1 MLFWILAVVL
11 LALVLVM
18 LALGVFRQSSALA
31 SAAAA
36 ALLIYKDQL
45 AELARERSAGR
56 LQEDTYLAA
65 KLEVERRMLSADT
78 AATTANP
85 PANQAANQAANPVA
99 DPAAVTASYRQRL
112 MLIAL
117 LTVILLLGAPL
128 SYWQLGRP
136 GQADQPYSGR
146 AAERAQ
152 AAEALAQQQQ
162 IENMVAG
169 LAARLKAAPDD
180 LQGWLRLARSYMVM
194 ERFPA
199 AVKAFQQAA
208 RLAPERT
215 DILVAWSEALLAT
228 TPLEAGFPAGF
239 ADLIDRIEA
248 LDADHPRALFFLGEI
263 AARAGRGTAAREYWQ
278 RLLAKLPKDSPLG
291 APLAARIEALA
302 NK

>member
-18 LALGVFRQSSALA
+18 LALGVFRQSSAPA

-78 AATTANP
+78 AAT
-85 PANQAANQAANPVA
+85 AADPAANPA
-99 DPAAVTASYRQRL
+99 ANPAAVTASYRQRL
-112 MLIAL
+112 MLLAL

-152 AAEALAQQQQ
+152 AAEALAQRQQ

-180 LQGWLRLARSYMVM
+180 LQGWLRLARSYIVM

>member
-1 MLFWILAVVL
+1 M
-11 LALVLVM
+11 
-18 LALGVFRQSSALA
+18 
-31 SAAAA
+31 
-36 ALLIYKDQL
+36 
-45 AELARERSAGR
+45 
-56 LQEDTYLAA
+56 
-65 KLEVERRMLSADT
+65 
-78 AATTANP
+78 
-85 PANQAANQAANPVA
+85 
-99 DPAAVTASYRQRL
+99 
-112 MLIAL
+112 
-117 LTVILLLGAPL
+117 LLGAPL

>member
-18 LALGVFRQSSALA
+18 LALGVFRQSSAPA

-78 AATTANP
+78 AATAADP
-85 PANQAANQAANPVA
+85 AAN
-99 DPAAVTASYRQRL
+99 PAAVTASYRQRL
-112 MLIAL
+112 MLLGL

-128 SYWQLGRP
+128 SYWQLGRL

-180 LQGWLRLARSYMVM
+180 LQGWLRLARSYIVM

>member
-11 LALVLVM
+11 LTLVLVM
-18 LALGVFRQSSALA
+18 LALGVFRQSSAPA

-85 PANQAANQAANPVA
+85 PANQAANRTA

-146 AAERAQ
+146 AAERAP

-228 TPLEAGFPAGF
+228 TPLEADFPAGF
-239 ADLIDRIEA
+239 ADLIGRIEA

-291 APLAARIEALA
+291 APLAALIEALA

>member
-18 LALGVFRQSSALA
+18 LALGVFRQSSAPA

-85 PANQAANQAANPVA
+85 PANQAANPEA

>member
-18 LALGVFRQSSALA
+18 LALGVFRQSSAPA

-45 AELARERSAGR
+45 AEIARERSAGR

-85 PANQAANQAANPVA
+85 PANQAA
-99 DPAAVTASYRQRL
+99 DPAAVTASYPQRL

-228 TPLEAGFPAGF
+228 TSLEAGFPAGF
-239 ADLIDRIEA
+239 ADLIGRIEA

>member
-18 LALGVFRQSSALA
+18 LALGVFRQSSAPA

-85 PANQAANQAANPVA
+85 PANQAANPAA

-128 SYWQLGRP
+128 SYLQLGRP

-239 ADLIDRIEA
+239 ADLIGRIEA

>member
-18 LALGVFRQSSALA
+18 LALGVFRQSSAPA

-85 PANQAANQAANPVA
+85 PANQAANPEA

-128 SYWQLGRP
+128 SYLELGRP

-239 ADLIDRIEA
+239 ADLIGRIEA

>member
-18 LALGVFRQSSALA
+18 LALGVFRQSSAPA
-31 SAAAA
+31 AAAAA

-85 PANQAANQAANPVA
+85 PANQAAN
-99 DPAAVTASYRQRL
+99 PAAVTASYRQRL

-239 ADLIDRIEA
+239 ADLIGRIEA

>member
-18 LALGVFRQSSALA
+18 LALGVFRQSSAPA

-85 PANQAANQAANPVA
+85 PANQAANPEA

-128 SYWQLGRP
+128 SYLELGRP

>member
-18 LALGVFRQSSALA
+18 LALGVFRQSSAPA

-85 PANQAANQAANPVA
+85 PANQAANRAA

-239 ADLIDRIEA
+239 ADLIGRIEA

>member
-18 LALGVFRQSSALA
+18 LALGVFRQSSAPA

-85 PANQAANQAANPVA
+85 PANQAANPEA

-239 ADLIDRIEA
+239 ADLIGRIEA

>member
-18 LALGVFRQSSALA
+18 LALGVFRQSSAPA

-78 AATTANP
+78 AATA
-85 PANQAANQAANPVA
+85 A
-99 DPAAVTASYRQRL
+99 DPAANPAAATASYRQRL

>member
-18 LALGVFRQSSALA
+18 LALGVFRQSSAPA

-78 AATTANP
+78 AAT
-85 PANQAANQAANPVA
+85 AAN
-99 DPAAVTASYRQRL
+99 PAAVTASYRQRL
-112 MLIAL
+112 VLIAL

-194 ERFPA
+194 ERSPA

-239 ADLIDRIEA
+239 ADLIGRIEA

>member
-18 LALGVFRQSSALA
+18 LALGVFRQSSAPA

-85 PANQAANQAANPVA
+85 PANQAANPAA

-239 ADLIDRIEA
+239 ADLIGRIEA

-278 RLLAKLPKDSPLG
+278 RLLAKLPKDSPLE

>member
-18 LALGVFRQSSALA
+18 LALGVFRQSSAPA

-78 AATTANP
+78 AATA
-85 PANQAANQAANPVA
+85 A
-99 DPAAVTASYRQRL
+99 DPAANPAAATASYRQRL

-239 ADLIDRIEA
+239 ADLIGRIEA
-248 LDADHPRALFFLGEI
+248 LDTDHPRALFFLGEI

>member
-18 LALGVFRQSSALA
+18 LALGVFRQSSAPA

-45 AELARERSAGR
+45 AEIARERSAGR

-85 PANQAANQAANPVA
+85 PANQAA
-99 DPAAVTASYRQRL
+99 DPAAVTASYPQRL

-228 TPLEAGFPAGF
+228 TSLEAGFPAGF
-239 ADLIDRIEA
+239 ADLIGRIEA

-278 RLLAKLPKDSPLG
+278 RLFAKLPKDSPLG

>member
-18 LALGVFRQSSALA
+18 LALGVFRQSSVPA

-78 AATTANP
+78 VAT
-85 PANQAANQAANPVA
+85 AAN
-99 DPAAVTASYRQRL
+99 PAAVTASYRQRL
-112 MLIAL
+112 TLLAL

-208 RLAPERT
+208 QLAPERT

-239 ADLIDRIEA
+239 ADVIDRIEA

-278 RLLAKLPKDSPLG
+278 RLLAKLPKDSPLE

>member
-18 LALGVFRQSSALA
+18 LALGVFRQSSAPA

-78 AATTANP
+78 AATAADP
-85 PANQAANQAANPVA
+85 AAN
-99 DPAAVTASYRQRL
+99 PAAVTASYRQRL

>member
-18 LALGVFRQSSALA
+18 LALGVFRQSSAPA

-85 PANQAANQAANPVA
+85 PANQAANPAA

-239 ADLIDRIEA
+239 ADLIGRIEA

-302 NK
+302 NR

>member
-18 LALGVFRQSSALA
+18 LALGVFRQSSAPA

-78 AATTANP
+78 AATASNP
-85 PANQAANQAANPVA
+85 AV

-117 LTVILLLGAPL
+117 LTIILLLGAPL

>member
-1 MLFWILAVVL
+1 
-11 LALVLVM
+11 
-18 LALGVFRQSSALA
+18 
-31 SAAAA
+31 
-36 ALLIYKDQL
+36 
-45 AELARERSAGR
+45 
-56 LQEDTYLAA
+56 
-65 KLEVERRMLSADT
+65 
-78 AATTANP
+78 
-85 PANQAANQAANPVA
+85 
-99 DPAAVTASYRQRL
+99 VTASYRQRL

-128 SYWQLGRP
+128 SYLQLGRP

-239 ADLIDRIEA
+239 ADLIGRIEA

>member
-11 LALVLVM
+11 LALVLVI
-18 LALGVFRQSSALA
+18 LALGVFRQSSAPA

-45 AELARERSAGR
+45 TELARERSAGR
-56 LQEDTYLAA
+56 LQEDTYHAA

-78 AATTANP
+78 AATAANP
-85 PANQAANQAANPVA
+85 PAN
-99 DPAAVTASYRQRL
+99 PAAVTASYRQRL

-194 ERFPA
+194 KRFPA
-199 AVKAFQQAA
+199 AVKAFHQAA

-239 ADLIDRIEA
+239 ADLIGRIEA

-278 RLLAKLPKDSPLG
+278 RLLAKLPKDSLLG

>member
-1 MLFWILAVVL
+1 
-11 LALVLVM
+11 
-18 LALGVFRQSSALA
+18 
-31 SAAAA
+31 
-36 ALLIYKDQL
+36 LLIYKDQL
-45 AELARERSAGR
+45 AELARERSDGR

-78 AATTANP
+78 AATAADP
-85 PANQAANQAANPVA
+85 AAN
-99 DPAAVTASYRQRL
+99 PAAVTASYRQRL

>member
-18 LALGVFRQSSALA
+18 LALGVFRQSSAPA

-85 PANQAANQAANPVA
+85 PANQAANPAA

-112 MLIAL
+112 ILVAL

-239 ADLIDRIEA
+239 ADLIGRIEA

>member
-18 LALGVFRQSSALA
+18 LALGVFRQSSAPA

-85 PANQAANQAANPVA
+85 PANQAANRAA

-128 SYWQLGRP
+128 SYLQLGRP

-215 DILVAWSEALLAT
+215 DILAAWSEALLAT

-239 ADLIDRIEA
+239 ADLIGRIEA

>member
-78 AATTANP
+78 AATAADP
-85 PANQAANQAANPVA
+85 AAN
-99 DPAAVTASYRQRL
+99 PAAVTASYRQRL

>member
-18 LALGVFRQSSALA
+18 LALGVFRQSSAPA

-85 PANQAANQAANPVA
+85 PANQAANPVA

-239 ADLIDRIEA
+239 ADLIGRIEA

>member
-18 LALGVFRQSSALA
+18 LALGVFRQSSAPA

-85 PANQAANQAANPVA
+85 PANQAADPAA
-99 DPAAVTASYRQRL
+99 DPADVTASYRQRL

-239 ADLIDRIEA
+239 ADLIGRIEA
-248 LDADHPRALFFLGEI
+248 RDADHPRALFFLGEI

>member
-18 LALGVFRQSSALA
+18 LALGVFRQSSAPA

-85 PANQAANQAANPVA
+85 PANPAANQAA

-239 ADLIDRIEA
+239 ADLIGRIEA

-263 AARAGRGTAAREYWQ
+263 AARAGHGTAAREYWQ

>member
-18 LALGVFRQSSALA
+18 LALGVFRQSSAPA

-78 AATTANP
+78 AAT
-85 PANQAANQAANPVA
+85 AADPAANPA
-99 DPAAVTASYRQRL
+99 ANPAAVTASYRQRL
-112 MLIAL
+112 MLLAL

-180 LQGWLRLARSYMVM
+180 LQGWLRLARSYIVM

>member
-18 LALGVFRQSSALA
+18 LALGVFRQSSAPA

-78 AATTANP
+78 AATA
-85 PANQAANQAANPVA
+85 A

>member
-18 LALGVFRQSSALA
+18 LALGVFRQSSAPA

-78 AATTANP
+78 AAT
-85 PANQAANQAANPVA
+85 AAN
-99 DPAAVTASYRQRL
+99 PAAVTASYRQRL
-112 MLIAL
+112 VLIAL

-169 LAARLKAAPDD
+169 LATRLKAAPDD

-239 ADLIDRIEA
+239 ADLIGRIEA

>member
-11 LALVLVM
+11 LTLVLVM
-18 LALGVFRQSSALA
+18 LALGVFRQSSAPA

-85 PANQAANQAANPVA
+85 PANQAANRAA

-239 ADLIDRIEA
+239 ADLIGRIEA

-291 APLAARIEALA
+291 APLVARIEALA

>member
-18 LALGVFRQSSALA
+18 LALGVFRQSSAPA

-78 AATTANP
+78 AAT
-85 PANQAANQAANPVA
+85 AADPAANPA
-99 DPAAVTASYRQRL
+99 ANPAAVTASYRQRL

-239 ADLIDRIEA
+239 ADLIGRIEA

>member
-18 LALGVFRQSSALA
+18 LALGVFRQSSAPA

-45 AELARERSAGR
+45 AEIARERSAGR

-85 PANQAANQAANPVA
+85 PANQAA
-99 DPAAVTASYRQRL
+99 DPAAVTASYPQRL

-228 TPLEAGFPAGF
+228 TSLEAGFPAGF
-239 ADLIDRIEA
+239 ADLIGRIEA

-263 AARAGRGTAAREYWQ
+263 AARAGRGTASREYWQ

>member
-18 LALGVFRQSSALA
+18 LALGVFRQSSAPA

-85 PANQAANQAANPVA
+85 PANQAA

-112 MLIAL
+112 ILVAL

-136 GQADQPYSGR
+136 GQVDQPYSGR

-239 ADLIDRIEA
+239 ADLIGRIEA

-302 NK
+302 NR

>member
-18 LALGVFRQSSALA
+18 LALGVFRQSSAPA

-78 AATTANP
+78 AATA
-85 PANQAANQAANPVA
+85 ADLAAN
-99 DPAAVTASYRQRL
+99 PAAVTASYRQRL

>member
-18 LALGVFRQSSALA
+18 LALGVFRQSSAPA

-78 AATTANP
+78 AATA
-85 PANQAANQAANPVA
+85 ADLAAN
-99 DPAAVTASYRQRL
+99 PAAVTASYRQRL

-239 ADLIDRIEA
+239 ADLIGRIEA